1 MRFIDV
7 KCMLAVLATLITF
20 AQPALAKD
28 KQASPQ
34 TLFTNVN
41 IFDGTSAKLA
51 MGQDVLVEGNLI
63 KKIGKGL
70 KAGKGATVIDGGG
83 RTLMPGLI
91 EAHAHLSLHGDLFQV
106 RNDLNWM
113 YVGAKSGTEAGR
125 TLLRGFTT
133 ARDAAGPVIGL
144 GKAIDAGHVVGPRI
158 YAAGPALSQ
167 TGGHYDIRGLNEP
180 NYHFLG
186 MPDPKQFMEYG
197 YLADGVPEVQKAARE
212 IIRKGASHIKIM
224 AGGGVATVYDPL
236 DGLQFTPEEIRAIV
250 VEAEKVGTYVMAHI
264 YTSEAI
270 TIALNAGVKCID
282 HGMLMDEKTMKL
294 LKQKGA
300 FLVPSLA
307 VGLFTPEELSY
318 A

>member
-7 KCMLAVLATLITF
+7 KYVLAVLATLITF

-34 TLFTNVN
+34 TLFTHAT

-125 TLLRGFTT
+125 MLLRGFTT

-144 GKAIDAGHVVGPRI
+144 RKAIDAGHVVG
-158 YAAGPALSQ
+158 
-167 TGGHYDIRGLNEP
+167 
-180 NYHFLG
+180 
-186 MPDPKQFMEYG
+186 
-197 YLADGVPEVQKAARE
+197 
-212 IIRKGASHIKIM
+212 
-224 AGGGVATVYDPL
+224 
-236 DGLQFTPEEIRAIV
+236 
-250 VEAEKVGTYVMAHI
+250 
-264 YTSEAI
+264 
-270 TIALNAGVKCID
+270 
-282 HGMLMDEKTMKL
+282 
-294 LKQKGA
+294 
-300 FLVPSLA
+300 LVSMRQA
-307 VGLFTPEELSY
+307 QR
-318 A
+318 